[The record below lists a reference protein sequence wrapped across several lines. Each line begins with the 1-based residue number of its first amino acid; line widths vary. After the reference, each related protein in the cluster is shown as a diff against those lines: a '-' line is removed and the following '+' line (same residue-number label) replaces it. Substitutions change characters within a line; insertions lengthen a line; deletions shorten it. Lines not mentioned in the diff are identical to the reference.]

1 MPSGKRKIRA
11 AIRIKCEAPPKGLLK
26 VVPPDQNRLPAL
38 PAPSR
43 MNVLSVTLLVSLCLT
58 GIFVTAFLFEHL
70 HRRES
75 GPEHDSLLPLDDHD
89 TTRRP
94 AEAPT
99 KP

>member
-11 AIRIKCEAPPKGLLK
+11 AIRTKCEAPPKGLPK
-26 VVPPDQNRLPAL
+26 IVSPDQNPLPVL
-38 PAPSR
+38 PAPTR

-70 HRRES
+70 RRRES
-75 GPEHDSLLPLDDHD
+75 GPEHDSLLPLDDND

>member
-1 MPSGKRKIRA
+1 
-11 AIRIKCEAPPKGLLK
+11 
-26 VVPPDQNRLPAL
+26 
-38 PAPSR
+38 

-70 HRRES
+70 RRRDS
-75 GPEHDSLLPLDDHD
+75 GPEHDSLLPLDDAD

-94 AEAPT
+94 AAVPP